1 MSYQSPM
8 HETSMPKP
16 ATEERVRRSASAST
30 RKHRSSRSNRP
41 YTDTIDSLD
50 RVGGVVY
57 HHEGPYDAT
66 LAAVNKNKKKSP
78 LEAVKD
84 SNLEALKATPPEYIK
99 DSLVKH
105 VPLQGTSNVPSGMPD
120 RNGNVLYYE
129 EGADLMRE
137 ADAPGGAY
145 RRYDFVKYLPEDL
158 KGKGEPSYS
167 IEKAIKDQESK
178 GKMRKHSSS
187 FSHSNGSP
195 MAYEMGPTGASRN
208 QAAPLLSNNS
218 KGAANVS
225 VRRRSMSHSIAS
237 GAANDHLDG
246 LDSSHLSPLG
256 EEGGLARSSSVSNR
270 FADGIKRRFGSLRR
284 KS

>member
-8 HETSMPKP
+8 PEASKP
-16 ATEERVRRSASAST
+16 RPPTDERVRHNASAST
-30 RKHRSSRSNRP
+30 RKHQSSRSSRP

-84 SNLEALKATPPEYIK
+84 SNLEAIKATPPEYIQ

-105 VPLQGTSNVPSGMPD
+105 VPLQGTSIVPSGLPD
-120 RNGNVLYYE
+120 RNGHVLYYE

-145 RRYDFVKYLPEDL
+145 GRYDFVKYHPDDL

-167 IEKAIKDQESK
+167 IEKAIKDQETRRK
-178 GKMRKHSSS
+178 LRKHSSS
-187 FSHSNGSP
+187 FSHSQGSP
-195 MAYEMGPTGASRN
+195 MAYEMTTNGGGNPATAPLMSGRDSRN
-208 QAAPLLSNNS
+208 VP
-218 KGAANVS
+218 G
-225 VRRRSMSHSIAS
+225 RRRSMSHGSAS
-237 GAANDHLDG
+237 GAADNHMNG
-246 LDSSHLSPLG
+246 MNTNSHLGVPG
-256 EEGGLARSSSVSNR
+256 DEGGLARSSSVSNR